1 MFQTFDHAKIPLP
14 FSAPDESAW
23 AYLELMVNS
32 YFFFADCIVIE
43 DAIGISTSYILSNPG
58 QLTELSSNQSVSI
71 KGIYVVSPPHMN
83 STESWKMDRVTQVSS
98 GCTVEDNYKKNIE
111 IYELNNGEKYYSTEL
126 SGKEDIIEDIKV
138 IFSV

>member
-98 GCTVEDNYKKNIE
+98 GVTVEDNYKMNIE